1 MKEQYTIEF
10 DMRSVP
16 VSILWN
22 YISSPHG
29 LEQWFA
35 DRVVQDGKHLSFYW
49 RGAESDAVIVSMRP
63 PYSIKLR
70 WLDNEEN
77 NPGEKVFFEMKIEQS
92 ELTDT
97 TTLAVTD
104 FATAA
109 DKQES
114 IDLWNHE
121 IEELQR
127 ILGCL

>member
-1 MKEQYTIEF
+1 
-10 DMRSVP
+10 
-16 VSILWN
+16 
-22 YISSPHG
+22 
-29 LEQWFA
+29 
-35 DRVVQDGKHLSFYW
+35 
-49 RGAESDAVIVSMRP
+49 MRP

-77 NPGEKVFFEMKIEQS
+77 NLGEKVFFEMKIEQS